1 MTARRVFITTV
12 KPRLAVYKGGGTLGL
27 AKGFNQVEAAAEKAV
42 KGLVE
47 ERGYSLWDVVFVK
60 EGAAWY
66 LRILI
71 DKPQGVSID
80 DCTSIDGEI
89 NAIIDAQPFIDK
101 IDYLEIGSAGLERVI
116 RREEQLKQ
124 SLGRKI
130 TLKTYKLCEGL
141 PEKTVKCVL
150 EDFDGESVLIN
161 GEFGQVKLPLSAV
174 SAMNYDDFDDFNELM
189 EV

>member
-1 MTARRVFITTV
+1 MGF
-12 KPRLAVYKGGGTLGL
+12 

-42 KGLVE
+42 RGIVE
-47 ERGYSLWDVVFVK
+47 EHGFSLWDVVFVK

-89 NAIIDAQPFIDK
+89 NAIIDEQPFIDK
-101 IDYLEIGSAGLERVI
+101 IDYLEIGSAGLERTI
-116 RREEQLKQ
+116 RREEQIKA

-141 PEKTVKCVL
+141 SEKTFKCTL
-150 EDFDGESVLIN
+150 DDFDGEKVAVSGDFGKKELAL
-161 GEFGQVKLPLSAV
+161 GEI

>member
-1 MTARRVFITTV
+1 MGF
-12 KPRLAVYKGGGTLGL
+12 

-42 KGLVE
+42 RGLVE
-47 ERGYSLWDVVFVK
+47 EHGFSLWDVVFVK

-89 NAIIDAQPFIDK
+89 NAIIDEQPFIEK
-101 IDYLEIGSAGLERVI
+101 IDYLEIGSAGLERTI
-116 RREEQLKQ
+116 RREEQIKA
-124 SLGRKI
+124 SLGKKI

-141 PEKTVKCVL
+141 PEKTIKCTL
-150 EDFDGESVLIN
+150 EDFDGENVSVS
-161 GEFGQVKLPLSAV
+161 GDFGKKTLALSEI